1 LRNEDQHGSPFPNRL
16 ASTAELAM
24 SAAGQ
29 AQALPAPAGSTFG
42 DSAAAVRSRRLLLI
56 SVLLAAAGAGL
67 LALYLHSFETEVSG
81 GERVQ
86 LLAVIKPIPRGSV
99 LQNDMLGIREVPVSY
114 VEQRAVKAAE
124 LSKVRGVR
132 TAIDLDPQDSLLW
145 TDLAIAVED
154 RDLSSLVQPGN
165 RAFTIET
172 RRNGSSASS
181 TEMIRPGDYVDV
193 LATFSGNGSS
203 TATRATKVL
212 LQRVLVLAVGN
223 ETQRQAFQGTTEKG
237 APKRSSML
245 TLSLK
250 LDEAQMVAEASE
262 EGDLSV
268 VLRGASDPTVLEGLP
283 DVTPQNLVEAAMK
296 ANRNRNTQNTT
307 TSTMP
312 VRIGSDGR

>member
-1 LRNEDQHGSPFPNRL
+1 M
-16 ASTAELAM
+16 STAEHALP
-24 SAAGQ
+24 SAA
-29 AQALPAPAGSTFG
+29 PATFG
-42 DSAAAVRSRRLLLI
+42 DSAAAARSRRLLLI
-56 SVLLAAAGAGL
+56 SVLLAAAGVGL
-67 LALYLHSFETEVSG
+67 LALYLHRFETEVSG

-86 LLAVIKPIPRGSV
+86 LLAVIKPVSRGTV
-99 LQNDMLGIREVPVSY
+99 LTNDMLGIREVPVSY

-124 LSKVRGVR
+124 LGKVRGVR

-172 RRNGSSASS
+172 QRSGSGASS
-181 TEMIRPGDYVDV
+181 NELVRPGDYVDV
-193 LATFSGNGSS
+193 LATFSDRGSSNGS
-203 TATRATKVL
+203 RATKVL

-223 ETQRQAFQGTTEKG
+223 ETQRQAFQGTNDKNAG
-237 APKRSSML
+237 LRRGSNL

-250 LDEAQMVAEASE
+250 LDEAQMVAEASG

-268 VLRGASDPTVLEGLP
+268 VLRGVTDPTVLEGLP
-283 DVTPQNLVEAAMK
+283 DVTPHNLVEAAAQ
-296 ANRNRNTQNTT
+296 ANRRRNTQNTS
-307 TSTMP
+307 STMP

>member
-1 LRNEDQHGSPFPNRL
+1 MPHL
-16 ASTAELAM
+16 AEH
-24 SAAGQ
+24 
-29 AQALPAPAGSTFG
+29 ALPAPAGATFG
-42 DSAAAVRSRRLLLI
+42 DSTAAVRSRRLLLI
-56 SVLLAAAGAGL
+56 SVLLAVAGAGL
-67 LALYLHSFETEVSG
+67 LALYLHRFETEVSG

-86 LLAVIKPIPRGSV
+86 LLVVIKPIARGTV
-99 LQNDMLGIREVPVSY
+99 LTNDVLGIREVPVSY
-114 VEQRAVKAAE
+114 VEQRAVKSAE

-181 TEMIRPGDYVDV
+181 TELIRPGDYVDV

-203 TATRATKVL
+203 TATRATRVL

-223 ETQRQAFQGTTEKG
+223 ETQRQAFQVPTERG
-237 APKRSSML
+237 APARRSSML

-250 LDEAQMVAEASE
+250 LDEAQLVAEASE

-296 ANRNRNTQNTT
+296 ANRSRNTQNTL
-307 TSTMP
+307 SSSMP